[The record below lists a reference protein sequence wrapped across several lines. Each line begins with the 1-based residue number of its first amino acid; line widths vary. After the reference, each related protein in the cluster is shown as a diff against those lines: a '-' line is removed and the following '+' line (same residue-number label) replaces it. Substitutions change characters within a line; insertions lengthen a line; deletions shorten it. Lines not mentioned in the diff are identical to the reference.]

1 MPLYDYRCQ
10 DCGHVFEARQGM
22 SEPVLTMC
30 PVCPGRVTR
39 LISKNVMVSFK
50 GAGFYV
56 TDSKPSSETG
66 AAVVPGT
73 PSGEPLSTPSVPSV
87 ASPVAPPSSK

>member
-10 DCGHVFEARQGM
+10 NCGHTFEARQGM
-22 SEPVLTMC
+22 SEPVLTDC
-30 PVCPGRVTR
+30 PLCSGHVKR

-56 TDSKPSSETG
+56 TDSKSTPEKTASVLPVSPT
-66 AAVVPGT
+66 PDP
-73 PSGEPLSTPSVPSV
+73 PSGPSV
-87 ASPVAPPSSK
+87 ASQTEPAAAS

>member
-10 DCGHVFEARQGM
+10 DCGHTFESRHGM
-22 SEPVLTMC
+22 SEPVLTVC

-50 GAGFYV
+50 GSGFYS
-56 TDSKPSSETG
+56 TDSQSSP
-66 AAVVPGT
+66 A
-73 PSGEPLSTPSVPSV
+73 VPSP
-87 ASPVAPPSSK
+87 ASSSATSGDTAST